1 MGEVIQISTINHFTN
16 TSIQLISD
24 VLQEMIPYLNGIDY
38 FAEYMV
44 DVVVLITSTKQIL
57 KKVYLKTKVVQRKD

>member
-1 MGEVIQISTINHFTN
+1 MVAVIQISMINHFTN
-16 TSIQLISD
+16 TSIQLILV

-44 DVVVLITSTKQIL
+44 DVVVLTTSTKQIL
-57 KKVYLKTKVVQRKD
+57 KKVYIRIKAVQRKD